1 MFNLDKKLK
10 IKVSSL
16 ILKNLSEIDEV
27 ISTTIVGT
35 FNNKRFSDIDTVV
48 ICKKLNRN
56 VFFKCNKTCKNLINS
71 VTELKKKKLK
81 IKINNTF
88 GPLKFDD
95 EKNLVIHLMI
105 YDIDSHI
112 KHVINSPFTC
122 LDWER
127 SKTFKGLKLS
137 DICSPISIQFS
148 DFLKARR
155 GMYDYLNDIKNNK
168 ISYRK
173 YKWYGNNFILE
184 KKEKKLNKRDKFE
197 FCYHILNNTLNNF
210 LKFKYQKNLNSS
222 LKSRISIL
230 EIINKEI
237 VNDYLLLR
245 RCKQKK
251 KFVTKINLIDVTNK
265 FIKSFIIFLDNYRNQ
280 AQMLKFVR
288 HEKTLLNNGS
298 FLGVKRNPPII
309 KKKIKKNKE
318 HFDVIISSPL
328 KRTLQTSKYFIFNRI
343 ITNKKLIE
351 INYGK
356 MEGKKFYKNDNEMKS
371 LFLKMSNDINI
382 KFPEGESY
390 KEVLLRTKLFLNKDI
405 KKIKESRILIITHN
419 VVLKQL

>member
-148 DFLKARR
+148 DF
-155 GMYDYLNDIKNNK
+155 
-168 ISYRK
+168 
-173 YKWYGNNFILE
+173 
-184 KKEKKLNKRDKFE
+184 
-197 FCYHILNNTLNNF
+197 
-210 LKFKYQKNLNSS
+210 
-222 LKSRISIL
+222 
-230 EIINKEI
+230 
-237 VNDYLLLR
+237 
-245 RCKQKK
+245 
-251 KFVTKINLIDVTNK
+251 
-265 FIKSFIIFLDNYRNQ
+265 
-280 AQMLKFVR
+280 
-288 HEKTLLNNGS
+288 
-298 FLGVKRNPPII
+298 
-309 KKKIKKNKE
+309 
-318 HFDVIISSPL
+318 
-328 KRTLQTSKYFIFNRI
+328 
-343 ITNKKLIE
+343 
-351 INYGK
+351 
-356 MEGKKFYKNDNEMKS
+356 
-371 LFLKMSNDINI
+371 
-382 KFPEGESY
+382 
-390 KEVLLRTKLFLNKDI
+390 
-405 KKIKESRILIITHN
+405 
-419 VVLKQL
+419 